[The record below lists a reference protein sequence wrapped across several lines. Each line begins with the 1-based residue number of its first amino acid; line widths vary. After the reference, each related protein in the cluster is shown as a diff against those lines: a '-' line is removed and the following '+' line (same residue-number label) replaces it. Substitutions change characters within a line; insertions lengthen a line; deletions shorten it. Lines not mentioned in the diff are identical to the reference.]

1 MLQDFR
7 DNLKGSAKIVLV
19 AIIIVPFALF
29 GVDAIFLSGSSVEE
43 VASVNGET
51 ITELRLQQ
59 SVALQKQQ
67 ILNRYEDLD
76 PSMINDEQ
84 LRGPVMQQLIRQKT
98 VELAARE
105 QGMAIDDKMIY
116 RLLLEVP
123 DFQVEG
129 KFDAQRYEFVLRQMG
144 YTPNSYNKLL
154 RADMLN
160 SQFMQGVSN
169 TGFSTERENQ
179 LLASITE
186 QTRDFYYLTIPRA
199 PVLET
204 ISITDEEIQS
214 FYESNTDQ
222 FMADEQLVVEYIEL
236 RPDDLVQEVV
246 VEENVVNDVIE
257 ARINAARIKQSR
269 QVAQIL
275 LEKQDDGSH
284 LDKISDIQQ
293 QLEAGEDFAVLA
305 EQYSEDYSTAEQGGD
320 LGFVQRGDLPESL
333 SVALDSLS
341 VGEVSDLVET
351 DLGVHLVKLLAEKKA
366 ELPSRDDIEPGIRRE
381 LERQL
386 ALELLPE
393 RIEEL
398 KDLSYNASSLESVAD
413 RLDLTLQVT
422 EPFSRNGGEGLA
434 GKPQV
439 ITAAFSEPV
448 LEKGLT
454 SEVLDLADD
463 HVVVL
468 SLRERIPSRL
478 KPLAEVRPRIEQ
490 ILKKEG
496 ADRQLM
502 ERAETLVARV
512 KGGESIEDVA
522 KQESLQWQVK
532 LGTKRF
538 SGKLNE
544 EIRQWVFS
552 LAEPADSAVVS
563 DLALANGDHVVVSLT
578 RVTEGDFN
586 KLSAE
591 QKQVLSTTVAL
602 TAASRDYQAYETL
615 LVEQADIT
623 SKY

>member
-43 VASVNGET
+43 AASVNGES
-51 ITELRLQQ
+51 ITELRLEQ

-67 ILNRYEDLD
+67 ILNRYEDLE

-84 LRGPVMQQLIRQKT
+84 LRGPVMQQLIRQKV
-98 VELAARE
+98 VELAAQER
-105 QGMAIDDKMIY
+105 GMAIDDKMIY

-123 DFQVEG
+123 DFQVDG
-129 KFDAQRYEFVLRQMG
+129 KFDVQRYEFVLRQMG

-154 RADMLN
+154 RGDLLG
-160 SQFMQGVSN
+160 SQFMQGVAN
-169 TGFSTERENQ
+169 TGFSTEGENQ

-199 PVLET
+199 PILEA
-204 ISITDEEIQS
+204 ISITDEEIEA
-214 FYESNTDQ
+214 FYESNTNQ
-222 FMADEQLVVEYIEL
+222 FMADEQVVVEYIEL
-236 RPDDLVQEVV
+236 RPDDLIRDVV

-257 ARINAARIKQSR
+257 ARVSAARAKQSR

-284 LDKISDIQQ
+284 LDKISDIRQ
-293 QLEAGEDFAVLA
+293 QLEAGEDFAALA
-305 EQYSEDYSTAEQGGD
+305 GQYSEDYSTAEQGGD

-333 SVALDSLS
+333 SVALDALS
-341 VGEVSDLVET
+341 VGEVSGPVET
-351 DLGVHLVKLLAEKKA
+351 DLGVHLVKLIAEKAA
-366 ELPSRDDIEPGIRRE
+366 ELPNRDDIEPGIRRE
-381 LERQL
+381 LQQQL

-398 KDLSYNASSLESVAD
+398 KDISYNADSLESVAD
-413 RLDLTLQVT
+413 RLDLQLQVS
-422 EPFSRNGGEGLA
+422 EPFSRNGGEGIT

-439 ITAAFSEPV
+439 IAAAFSEPV
-448 LEKGLT
+448 LEKGVT

-468 SLRERIPSRL
+468 SLRERIPSQL
-478 KPLAEVRPRIEQ
+478 KSLAEVKSRIEQ
-490 ILKKEG
+490 ILKKER
-496 ADRQLM
+496 ADRQLI

-512 KGGESIEDVA
+512 KAGESIEEVA
-522 KQESLQWQVK
+522 KKESLEWQVN
-532 LGTKRF
+532 LDTKRF

-552 LAEPADSAVVS
+552 MAEPADSPVVS
-563 DLALANGDHVVVSLT
+563 DLPLADGDHVVVSLT
-578 RVTEGDFN
+578 RVTEGDFT
-586 KLSAE
+586 KLSEE

-602 TAASRDYQAYETL
+602 TAASRDYQSYETL
-615 LVEQADIT
+615 LVEQADIA

>member
-67 ILNRYEDLD
+67 ILKRYENLD
-76 PSMINDEQ
+76 PSTINDEQ
-84 LRGPVMQQLIRQKT
+84 LRGPVMQQLIRQK
-98 VELAARE
+98 VIELAARE

-123 DFQVEG
+123 DFQVDG
-129 KFDAQRYEFVLRQMG
+129 KFDVERYEFVLRQMG

-169 TGFSTERENQ
+169 TGFSMERENQ

-199 PVLET
+199 PVLEA
-204 ISITDEEIQS
+204 ISVTDEEIQS
-214 FYESNTDQ
+214 FYEGNTDQ
-222 FMADEQLVVEYIEL
+222 FMADEQLVMEYIEL
-236 RPDDLVQEVV
+236 RPEDLLQEVV
-246 VEENVVNDVIE
+246 VEENVVNDVID
-257 ARINAARIKQSR
+257 ARMSAARAKQSR

-284 LDKISDIQQ
+284 LDKISDIQK
-293 QLEAGEDFAVLA
+293 QLAAGEEFAALA
-305 EQYSEDYSTAEQGGD
+305 EQYSEDYSTAGQGGD

-341 VGEVSDLVET
+341 VGEISDPVET
-351 DLGVHLVKLLAEKKA
+351 DLGIHLVKLLAEKKA

-381 LERQL
+381 LQQQL

-398 KDLSYNASSLESVAD
+398 KDLSYNADSLESVAD

-422 EPFSRNGGEGLA
+422 EPFSRNGGEGIA

-454 SEVLDLADD
+454 SEVLDLAND

-468 SLRERIPSRL
+468 ALRERIPPRL
-478 KPLAEVRPRIEQ
+478 KPLAEVRSRIEQ
-490 ILKKEG
+490 ILRKER

-502 ERAETLVARV
+502 DRAEALVARV
-512 KGGESIEDVA
+512 KAGESVEEVA
-522 KQESLQWQVK
+522 KKESLDWQVN
-532 LGTKRF
+532 LNTKRF

-544 EIRQWVFS
+544 EVRQWVFS
-552 LAEPADSAVVS
+552 MAEPAESALVS
-563 DLALANGDHVVVSLT
+563 NFALANGDHVIVSLT
-578 RVTEGDFN
+578 RVTQGDFSN
-586 KLSAE
+586 LSAE

-602 TAASRDYQAYETL
+602 TAASRDYQSYEAL
-615 LVEQADIT
+615 LVEQADIA

>member
-43 VASVNGET
+43 AASVNGET

-84 LRGPVMQQLIRQKT
+84 LRGPVMQQLIRQKA

-199 PVLET
+199 PVLDA
-204 ISITDEEIQS
+204 ISITDEEVES
-214 FYESNTDQ
+214 FYESNKDQ
-222 FMADEQLVVEYIEL
+222 FMADEQLVVEYLEL

-246 VEENVVNDVIE
+246 VEESVVNDVIE
-257 ARINAARIKQSR
+257 ARISAARAKQSR

-284 LDKISDIQQ
+284 LDKISDIQK

-305 EQYSEDYSTAEQGGD
+305 EQHSEDYSTAEQGGD

-341 VGEVSDLVET
+341 VGEVSGPVET

-366 ELPSRDDIEPGIRRE
+366 ELPGRDDIEPGIRRE
-381 LERQL
+381 LQRQL

-413 RLDLTLQVT
+413 RLDLTLQIT
-422 EPFSRNGGEGLA
+422 EPFSRNGGDGIA

-478 KPLAEVRPRIEQ
+478 KPLAEVRSRIEQ
-490 ILKKEG
+490 ILKKER

-512 KGGESIEDVA
+512 KGGESIEEVA
-522 KQESLQWQVK
+522 KQESLQWHVN
-532 LGTKRF
+532 LNTKRF

-563 DLALANGDHVVVSLT
+563 DLALDNGDHVIVSLT
-578 RVTEGDFN
+578 RVTEGDFS

-591 QKQVLSTTVAL
+591 QKHVLSTTVAL

-615 LVEQADIT
+615 LVEQADIA

>member
-67 ILNRYEDLD
+67 ILNRYEDLE

-84 LRGPVMQQLIRQKT
+84 LRGPVIQQLIRQKA

-123 DFQVEG
+123 DFQVDG

-154 RADMLN
+154 RTDLLN
-160 SQFMQGVSN
+160 SQFMQGVAN
-169 TGFSTERENQ
+169 TGFSTERENE

-199 PVLET
+199 PVLDA
-204 ISITDEEIQS
+204 ISITDEEIRS
-214 FYESNTDQ
+214 FYENNTDQ

-236 RPDDLVQEVV
+236 RPDDLVRDVV
-246 VEENVVNDVIE
+246 VEESVVNDVIE
-257 ARINAARIKQSR
+257 ARMAAARAEQSR

-284 LDKISDIQQ
+284 LEKMSDIQK

-333 SVALDSLS
+333 SAALDSLS
-341 VGEVSDLVET
+341 VGEVSDPVET
-351 DLGVHLVKLLAEKKA
+351 DLGIHLVRLLAEKTA
-366 ELPSRDDIEPGIRRE
+366 ELPNPDDIEPGIRRE
-381 LERQL
+381 LQQQL

-398 KDLSYNASSLESVAD
+398 KDISYNADSLESVAD

-422 EPFSRNGGEGLA
+422 EPFSRNGGEGIA

-439 ITAAFSEPV
+439 IAAAFSEPV
-448 LEKGLT
+448 LEKGVT

-468 SLRERIPSRL
+468 SLKERIPSRL
-478 KPLAEVRPRIEQ
+478 KSLDEVRPRIVH
-490 ILKKEG
+490 ILKKER
-496 ADRQLM
+496 ADRQLI
-502 ERAETLVARV
+502 ERAEALVARV
-512 KGGESIEDVA
+512 EAGESIEDVA
-522 KQESLQWQVK
+522 KKESLKWQVN
-532 LGTKRF
+532 LDTKRF

-552 LAEPADSAVVS
+552 MAEPAESALVS
-563 DLALANGDHVVVSLT
+563 NLALANGDQVVVSLT
-578 RVTEGDFN
+578 RVTEGDFS
-586 KLSAE
+586 KLSAK

-615 LVEQADIT
+615 LVEEADV
-623 SKY
+623 SSEY

>member
-84 LRGPVMQQLIRQKT
+84 LRGPVMQQLIRQKA

-199 PVLET
+199 PVLEA

-381 LERQL
+381 LQRQL

-413 RLDLTLQVT
+413 KLDLTLQVT

-490 ILKKEG
+490 ILKKER

-502 ERAETLVARV
+502 ERAETLAARV

-522 KQESLQWQVK
+522 KQESLQWQVN
-532 LGTKRF
+532 LDTKRF

>member
-67 ILNRYEDLD
+67 ILNRYEDLE

-84 LRGPVMQQLIRQKT
+84 LRGPVIQQLIRQKA

-123 DFQVEG
+123 DFQVDG

-154 RADMLN
+154 RTDLLN
-160 SQFMQGVSN
+160 SQFMQGVAN

-199 PVLET
+199 PVLDA
-204 ISITDEEIQS
+204 ISITDEEIKS
-214 FYESNTDQ
+214 FYENNTDQ

-236 RPDDLVQEVV
+236 RPDDLVRDVV
-246 VEENVVNDVIE
+246 VEESVVNDVIE
-257 ARINAARIKQSR
+257 ARMAAARAEQSR

-284 LDKISDIQQ
+284 LEKMSDIQK

-333 SVALDSLS
+333 SAALDSLS
-341 VGEVSDLVET
+341 VGEVSDPVET
-351 DLGVHLVKLLAEKKA
+351 DLGIHLVRLLAEKTA
-366 ELPSRDDIEPGIRRE
+366 ELPNPDDIEPGIRRE
-381 LERQL
+381 LQQQL

-398 KDLSYNASSLESVAD
+398 KDISYNADSLESVAD

-422 EPFSRNGGEGLA
+422 EPFSRNGGEGIA

-439 ITAAFSEPV
+439 IAAAFSEPV
-448 LEKGLT
+448 LEKGVT

-463 HVVVL
+463 HVLVL
-468 SLRERIPSRL
+468 SLKERIPSRL
-478 KPLAEVRPRIEQ
+478 KPLDEVRPRIAQ
-490 ILKKEG
+490 ILKKER
-496 ADRQLM
+496 ADRQLID
-502 ERAETLVARV
+502 RAEALAARV
-512 KGGESIEDVA
+512 KAGESIEEVA
-522 KQESLQWQVK
+522 KKESLKWQVN
-532 LGTKRF
+532 LDTKRF

-552 LAEPADSAVVS
+552 MAEPAESALVS
-563 DLALANGDHVVVSLT
+563 NLALANGDQVVVSLT
-578 RVTEGDFN
+578 RVTEGDFS
-586 KLSAE
+586 KLSAK

-615 LVEQADIT
+615 LVEEADV
-623 SKY
+623 SSEY

>member
-1 MLQDFR
+1 L
-7 DNLKGSAKIVLV
+7 
-19 AIIIVPFALF
+19 
-29 GVDAIFLSGSSVEE
+29 DA
-43 VASVNGET
+43 
-51 ITELRLQQ
+51 
-59 SVALQKQQ
+59 
-67 ILNRYEDLD
+67 
-76 PSMINDEQ
+76 
-84 LRGPVMQQLIRQKT
+84 
-98 VELAARE
+98 
-105 QGMAIDDKMIY
+105 
-116 RLLLEVP
+116 
-123 DFQVEG
+123 
-129 KFDAQRYEFVLRQMG
+129 
-144 YTPNSYNKLL
+144 
-154 RADMLN
+154 
-160 SQFMQGVSN
+160 
-169 TGFSTERENQ
+169 
-179 LLASITE
+179 
-186 QTRDFYYLTIPRA
+186 
-199 PVLET
+199 
-204 ISITDEEIQS
+204 ISITDEEVQS
-214 FYESNTDQ
+214 FYEGNKDQ
-222 FMADEQLVVEYIEL
+222 FMADEQLVVEYLEL

-246 VEENVVNDVIE
+246 VEESVVNDVIE
-257 ARINAARIKQSR
+257 ARINAVRAKQSR

-284 LDKISDIQQ
+284 LDKISDIQK
-293 QLEAGEDFAVLA
+293 QLEAGEEFAVLA
-305 EQYSEDYSTAEQGGD
+305 EQHSEDYSTAEQGGD
-320 LGFVQRGDLPESL
+320 LGFVQRGDLPEPL

-341 VGEVSDLVET
+341 VGEISGPVET
-351 DLGVHLVKLLAEKKA
+351 ELGVHLVKLLSEKKA

-381 LERQL
+381 LQRQL

-413 RLDLTLQVT
+413 RLDLTLQIT
-422 EPFSRNGGEGLA
+422 EPFSRNGGDGIA

-478 KPLAEVRPRIEQ
+478 KPLTEVRPRIEQ
-490 ILKKEG
+490 ILKKVR

-512 KGGESIEDVA
+512 KGGESIEEVA
-522 KQESLQWQVK
+522 KHESLQWQVN
-532 LGTKRF
+532 LNTKRF

-615 LVEQADIT
+615 LVEQADIA

>member
-199 PVLET
+199 PVLEA

-284 LDKISDIQQ
+284 LDKMSDIQQ

-522 KQESLQWQVK
+522 KQESLQWQVN

>member
-43 VASVNGET
+43 AASVNGET

-84 LRGPVMQQLIRQKT
+84 LRGPVMQQLIRQKS

-154 RADMLN
+154 RSDMLN

-199 PVLET
+199 PVLDA
-204 ISITDEEIQS
+204 ISITDEEVQS
-214 FYESNTDQ
+214 FYEGNKDQ
-222 FMADEQLVVEYIEL
+222 FMADEQLVVEYLEL

-246 VEENVVNDVIE
+246 VEESVVNDVIE
-257 ARINAARIKQSR
+257 ARINAVRAKQSR

-284 LDKISDIQQ
+284 LDKISDIQK
-293 QLEAGEDFAVLA
+293 QLEAGEEFAVLA
-305 EQYSEDYSTAEQGGD
+305 EQHSEDYSTAEQGGD
-320 LGFVQRGDLPESL
+320 LGFVQRGDLPEPL

-341 VGEVSDLVET
+341 VGEISGPVET
-351 DLGVHLVKLLAEKKA
+351 ELGVHLVKLLSEKKA

-381 LERQL
+381 LQRQL

-413 RLDLTLQVT
+413 RLDLTLQIT
-422 EPFSRNGGEGLA
+422 EPFSRNGGDGIA

-478 KPLAEVRPRIEQ
+478 KPLTEVRPRIEQ
-490 ILKKEG
+490 ILKKER

-512 KGGESIEDVA
+512 KGGESIEEVA
-522 KQESLQWQVK
+522 KHESLQWQVN
-532 LGTKRF
+532 LNTKRF

-563 DLALANGDHVVVSLT
+563 DLALANGDHVIVSLT
-578 RVTEGDFN
+578 RVTEGDLD

-615 LVEQADIT
+615 LVEQADIAA
-623 SKY
+623 KY

>member
-43 VASVNGET
+43 AASVNGET

-84 LRGPVMQQLIRQKT
+84 LRGPVLQQLIRQKA

-199 PVLET
+199 PVLEA
-204 ISITDEEIQS
+204 ISITDEEIES
-214 FYESNTDQ
+214 FYESNKDQ
-222 FMADEQLVVEYIEL
+222 FMADEQLVMEYIEL

-246 VEENVVNDVIE
+246 VEESVVNDVIE
-257 ARINAARIKQSR
+257 ARISAASAKQSR

-293 QLEAGEDFAVLA
+293 QLEAGGDFAVLA
-305 EQYSEDYSTAEQGGD
+305 EQYSEDYGTAEQGGD
-320 LGFVQRGDLPESL
+320 LGFVQRGDLPEPL

-341 VGEVSDLVET
+341 VGEISEPVET
-351 DLGVHLVKLLAEKKA
+351 DLGVHLVKLVAEQKA
-366 ELPSRDDIEPGIRRE
+366 DLPNRDDIEPGIRRE
-381 LERQL
+381 LQRQL

-398 KDLSYNASSLESVAD
+398 KDLSYNAPSLESVAD

-422 EPFSRNGGEGLA
+422 EPFSRNGGEGIA

-439 ITAAFSEPV
+439 ITAAFSEPI

-478 KPLAEVRPRIEQ
+478 KPLAEVKHRIEQ
-490 ILKKEG
+490 IIRKDR
-496 ADRQLM
+496 ADSQLM

-512 KGGESIEDVA
+512 KGGESIEEVA
-522 KQESLQWQVK
+522 KEGALQWQVN
-532 LGTKRF
+532 LNTKRF

-544 EIRQWVFS
+544 ELRQWVFS
-552 LAEPADSAVVS
+552 MAEPVDSAVVS
-563 DLALANGDHVVVSLT
+563 DFALTDGDHVIVSLT
-578 RVTEGDFN
+578 RVTEGDFS

-615 LVEQADIT
+615 LVEQADIA

>member
-84 LRGPVMQQLIRQKT
+84 LRGPVMQQLIRQKA

-199 PVLET
+199 PVLEA

-381 LERQL
+381 LQRQL

-490 ILKKEG
+490 ILKKER

-522 KQESLQWQVK
+522 KQESLQWQVN
-532 LGTKRF
+532 LDTKRF

>member
-84 LRGPVMQQLIRQKT
+84 LRGPVMQQLIRQKA

-199 PVLET
+199 PVLEA

-341 VGEVSDLVET
+341 VGEVSDPVET

-381 LERQL
+381 LQRQL

-490 ILKKEG
+490 ILKKER

-522 KQESLQWQVK
+522 KQESLQWQVN
-532 LGTKRF
+532 LDTKRF